1 MKLGS
6 DHVLLSRLI
15 KLSNLVINVHVL
27 EKLSHVVI

>member
-27 EKLSHVVI
+27 GKLYHVVI

>member
-6 DHVLLSRLI
+6 DQVLSSRLI

-27 EKLSHVVI
+27 GKLSHVVI